1 MSNESKYRS
10 VTNELVSIIK
20 ESVENGTALPWRR
33 TWTNRGVASL
43 PFNYTTMNAYNGINR
58 VVLWCAASKRGY
70 SSMGWLTMKQVND
83 LGGSVIKGE
92 KSTRCI
98 YVKPIF
104 ETDEVNEKDD
114 DSEQG
119 VKRTLVK
126 FYNLFNTEQCV
137 GLAAGSEV
145 VCKTGSID
153 FDSILD
159 NYQGQSG
166 ITYVFGTDQPAY
178 RPSSDVVTMPLSET
192 FQCNDDFI
200 AVFAHELV
208 HSTGHKD
215 RLNRAFMNDSTF
227 THKDLAME
235 ELVAELGSA
244 FLCTE
249 LNIVT
254 NVQNHASYLKSWL
267 KALEDDEKFIF
278 KAAAAAQKAV
288 SFLSQYS
295 GSVESTEHDV
305 QTAL

>member
-1 MSNESKYRS
+1 MSNESKYRQ

-20 ESVENGTALPWRR
+20 DSVESGKALPWRR

-43 PFNYTTMNAYNGINR
+43 PFNYTNMVPYNGINR
-58 VVLWCAASKRGY
+58 VVLWCAASKKGY
-70 SSMGWLTMKQVND
+70 SSMGWLTMKQVNE

-98 YVKPIF
+98 FVKPIF
-104 ETDEVNEKDD
+104 DTDEKDD
-114 DSEQG
+114 DSKEG
-119 VKRTLVK
+119 VNRTVVK
-126 FYNLFNTEQCV
+126 FYSLFNTEQCI
-137 GLAAGSEV
+137 GLAAGSDISS
-145 VCKTGSID
+145 KTGCID
-153 FDSILD
+153 FDSILE
-159 NYQGQSG
+159 NYQKQGG

-178 RPSSDVVTMPLSET
+178 RPYSDTVTMPLDVT
-192 FQCNDDFI
+192 FQCNNDFI
-200 AVFAHELV
+200 AVFSHELV
-208 HSTGHKD
+208 HSTGHAD
-215 RLNRAFMNDSTF
+215 RLNRKFMDDSTF
-227 THKDLAME
+227 THKDLALE

-254 NVQNHASYLKSWL
+254 DVQNHASYVKSWL